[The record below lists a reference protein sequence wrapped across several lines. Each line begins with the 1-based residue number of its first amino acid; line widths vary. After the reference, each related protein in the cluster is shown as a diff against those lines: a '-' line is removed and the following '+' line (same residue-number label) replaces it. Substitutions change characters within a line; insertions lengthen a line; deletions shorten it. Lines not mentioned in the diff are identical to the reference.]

1 MACLRAVAKAH
12 AEAGDIFLFEVSIGV
27 TWSGGSSFGPVP
39 LYQDALAQ
47 ERGIVGMAGYGMD
60 SDEIR
65 LSVDLFL

>member
-1 MACLRAVAKAH
+1 MRRRGTSSELKSAY
-12 AEAGDIFLFEVSIGV
+12 GV

-65 LSVDLFL
+65 LFVNLFL